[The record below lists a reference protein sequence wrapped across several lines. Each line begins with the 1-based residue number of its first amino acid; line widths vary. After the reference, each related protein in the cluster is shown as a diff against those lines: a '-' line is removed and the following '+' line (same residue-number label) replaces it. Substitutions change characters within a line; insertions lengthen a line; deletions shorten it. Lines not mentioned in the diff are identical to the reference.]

1 MRFSAKVVFLHPK
14 SDEMEERIFKR
25 KLYDKML
32 QWKLE
37 RDGKTALLI
46 KGARR
51 VGKSTLAEEFA
62 RREYESYI
70 LIDFTEAAQEVRDLF
85 EDISDLDRLLFE
97 LQYRYNTKLTPRK
110 SVIIFDEVQ
119 DCPMARQAIKKLV
132 KDHRYDYIET
142 GSLLS
147 IKKNTEKIRIPS
159 EETRLTLLPLDYEEF
174 RWALGD
180 EVTVNMLREAY
191 EAKRSLGNATIRK
204 SLRDFRLYMLVGGMP
219 QAVNEYLDT
228 NNLSAVDAVKREII
242 ELYADDFRKIDP
254 TGKATRMFYAVPGQL
269 NKNASRYQISSVI
282 EQGKQDRVEELL
294 QDMED
299 SHVVIFSHH
308 ADDPNVGLSL
318 HKDRGRYKMFL
329 NDTGLFITLAFWDK
343 EVTDNVIYQKLMS
356 GKLPAD
362 LGYVFENVVA
372 QMLTASGNKLFYHT
386 WPTESGKHNYEVDF
400 LLSHGTKIWPLEVKS
415 SGYKTHAS
423 LDAFCEKF
431 SNVHL
436 ADTGRQIVSNRVSE
450 RFLVYTKDY
459 RRDGST
465 TLLPVV
471 MAMFL

>member
-1 MRFSAKVVFLHPK
+1 MRISAKVISLHRQNRT
-14 SDEMEERIFKR
+14 DMAERIFRR
-25 KLYDKML
+25 KLYEKML
-32 QWKLE
+32 QWKQE

-62 RREYESYI
+62 KREYESYI
-70 LIDFTEAAQEVRDLF
+70 LIDFTEADQEVKDLF
-85 EDISDLDRLLFE
+85 EDISDLDDLLFQ
-97 LQYRYNTKLTPRK
+97 LQYHYNTRLTPRK

-119 DCPMARQAIKKLV
+119 DCPLARQAIKKLV

-142 GSLLS
+142 GSLIS
-147 IKKNTEKIRIPS
+147 IKKKTKKIRIPS
-159 EETRLTLLPLDYEEF
+159 EETRIEMYPMDYEEF

-180 EVTVNMLREAY
+180 TVTVDLLREAY
-191 EAKRSLGNATIRK
+191 EAKRPLGDGVMRK
-204 SLRDFRLYMLVGGMP
+204 LLRDFRLYMLVGGMP

-228 NNLSAVDAVKREII
+228 NNLSAVDMVKREII

-254 TGKATRMFYAVPGQL
+254 TGKATRMFYAVPAQL

-299 SHVVIFSHH
+299 SKVVLFSHH

-318 HKDRGRYKMFL
+318 HEDMGRYKMFL

-343 EVTDNVIYQKLMS
+343 DVTENVIYQKLLS
-356 GKLPAD
+356 DKLSAD
-362 LGYVFENVVA
+362 LGYVYENIVA
-372 QMLTASGNKLFYHT
+372 QVLTATGNRLFYHT

-400 LLSHGTKIWPLEVKS
+400 LLSRGAKLWPLEVKS
-415 SGYKTHAS
+415 SGYKSHAS

-431 SNVHL
+431 S
-436 ADTGRQIVSNRVSE
+436 SRVGE
-450 RFLVYTKDY
+450 RYLVYTKDY
-459 RRDGST
+459 RKDGAT
-465 TLLPVV
+465 TLLPVA
-471 MAMFL
+471 MTMFL